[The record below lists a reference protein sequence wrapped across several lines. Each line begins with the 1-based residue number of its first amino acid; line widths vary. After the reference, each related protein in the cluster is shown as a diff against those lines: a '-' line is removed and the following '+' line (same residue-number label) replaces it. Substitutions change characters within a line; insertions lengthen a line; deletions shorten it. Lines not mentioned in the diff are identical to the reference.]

1 MNLDNLL
8 KLLRGWCR
16 NQRLAL
22 NSFLSVVLSVCFLLS
37 SSSIVTAQGALD
49 GVAAQTTTGR
59 FRIGEKLT
67 YGLAFGKFTNAGYA
81 ELSVVSG
88 GKLSGR
94 DAVELRSKIKT
105 LEMVSAAFF
114 QIDENRVVYVAPD
127 TGMPIY
133 IVNTDNSGPLPRV
146 AVIDYLAQPA
156 SHLDL
161 ISLIYKVRES
171 NGNGTLSFM
180 EKDQVFTAALTPLER
195 PENVRTEAGF
205 FDTTAIMVQSE
216 FLTAQG
222 ISNFKINLSVDEFHV
237 PVLVRF
243 RTPKGEFRI
252 SLTSIG
258 LPEAVVT
265 PPVMVPITPTS
276 TPIVVKPVP
285 TPDASLD
292 NRPLSPELGF
302 QLGESLDYHVTSNG
316 IPAGV
321 ITLSAKERRSFQN
334 ADSMLLTATVTRVYP
349 GAQALRLGDGARV
362 QVDPNTLAP
371 QWLETKFATALPG
384 FNQTVTFD
392 TKNGG
397 FSIAGD
403 KPGDGPIGTHNIISL
418 IYAMRSFHLKPSKDP
433 ANPVNDTRVAVFWES
448 RPYIFTLRPS
458 MPEDITINGE
468 KVTAQLININ
478 TGNPQLDAFAPKVWL
493 ATDSRVPLRFT
504 AGSYQAD
511 LLTQVIKP

>member
-1 MNLDNLL
+1 
-8 KLLRGWCR
+8 
-16 NQRLAL
+16 
-22 NSFLSVVLSVCFLLS
+22 
-37 SSSIVTAQGALD
+37 
-49 GVAAQTTTGR
+49 
-59 FRIGEKLT
+59 
-67 YGLAFGKFTNAGYA
+67 
-81 ELSVVSG
+81 
-88 GKLSGR
+88 LSGR
-94 DAVELRSKIKT
+94 DAIELRSKVKT

-114 QIDENRVVYVAPD
+114 QIDENRVIYVAPD
-127 TGMPIY
+127 TGIPIY
-133 IVNTDNSGPLPRV
+133 IVNTDNSGPLPKV
-146 AVIDYLAQPA
+146 TVIDHLAQPA
-156 SHLDL
+156 SHFDL
-161 ISLIYKVRES
+161 VSMMYKVRES
-171 NGNGTLSFM
+171 NGNGTMSFV
-180 EKDQVFTAALTPLER
+180 EKDQVFTANFTPLER

-205 FDTTAIMVQSE
+205 FDTTVVLVQSD

-222 ISNFKINLSVDEFHV
+222 ISHFRINLSVDEYRV

-258 LPEAVVT
+258 LPDSGVT

-276 TPIVVKPVP
+276 TPVVIKPVV
-285 TPDASLD
+285 TPDMSFD
-292 NRPLSPELGF
+292 NRPLAPELGF
-302 QLGESLDYHVTSNG
+302 QLGESLDYHVTSGG

-334 ADSMLLTATVTRVYP
+334 ADSMLLTATVTRIYP

-392 TKNGG
+392 TKKGG

-403 KPGDGPIGTHNIISL
+403 KPADGPVGTHNIISL
-418 IYAMRSFHLKPSKDP
+418 IYAMRSFNLKPSKDP
-433 ANPVNDTRVAVFWES
+433 SNPVNDTRVAVFWET

-458 MPEDITINGE
+458 LPEDIVINGE
-468 KVTAQLININ
+468 KVSAQLISIN
-478 TGNPQLDAFAPKVWL
+478 TGNPQLDSFAPRVWL
-493 ATDSRVPLRFT
+493 ATDTRVPLRFA
-504 AGSYQAD
+504 AGTYQAD